1 MKAVDELL
9 CGVQS
14 SEDETECVEEVE
26 ILMEDEVEKVE
37 RGKEEK
43 EISHEALSDMESA
56 KHVHNDE
63 RALDLEGECKN
74 QEALSGP
81 KQNICDSI
89 LMGEVKNEM
98 VKNCHYQTTGPPIK
112 HVANQLHQISN
123 MAHPPNST
131 GHVISKMEQAS
142 LKPHRCDSCGKGFV
156 SRSNMRAHM
165 RLHEGTALRYG
176 VLPDKQVYIC
186 IYSRYKCPHCEKK
199 FSHPSE
205 VKQHQVVHTG

>member
-1 MKAVDELL
+1 
-9 CGVQS
+9 
-14 SEDETECVEEVE
+14 
-26 ILMEDEVEKVE
+26 
-37 RGKEEK
+37 
-43 EISHEALSDMESA
+43 MESA

-142 LKPHRCDSCGKGFV
+142 LKPHRCGSCGKGFV